1 MNKYLKIFSAAV
13 CSSLALSFMACGDE
27 EPSFGNEVPV
37 AESVEDL
44 SDCNKKNEDNIV
56 YVEEAGTAYIC
67 RDGEW
72 HDVDEDEKQ
81 SSSSVEVSSSSK
93 DRKDVSSSSK
103 TDESSSSSV
112 NSSSSEE
119 PDSSSDAEDSSS
131 SEEPAESSSSEKP
144 SSSSDAED
152 DSSSSSEEPESSSSE
167 EGPKC
172 GSEEYN
178 PVIEECIDE
187 AVVKNELVG
196 TCGPSSTKYDVT
208 KSLCARDGNI
218 YKKDDGYEV
227 CLANGVIGDA
237 YKPTESFCDGLDA
250 IPLCNGS
257 EYNVLSEECLND
269 LIVAT
274 ENIGTCGLQGVKYDK
289 TIQFCSSYSLY
300 DLCDGETY
308 TPRSGYCENGTYY
321 YSNANGTY
329 FQDLRDKQTYKYV
342 KIGSTY
348 WMAKNLNYYDENN
361 SQIANNS
368 ICAKAG
374 DQEEASCEKEGRLYD
389 WETAVAGT
397 IEDPLNHQGICPEG
411 WRIPSYNDF
420 MAAKQA
426 LLEIYESDAAAVYA
440 AQATGYKSWTNATNS
455 SGLGLQQTPWYDET
469 EKSYK
474 SSTYAY
480 YLTTTTNAPYFTA
493 AAVGPSA
500 FGEARTTM
508 SIPKTGYLV
517 PIRCVKDSE

>member
-1 MNKYLKIFSAAV
+1 MFKLFQYSEFSMNKYLKIFSAAV

-72 HDVDEDEKQ
+72 HDVDEDEK
-81 SSSSVEVSSSSK
+81 VSSSSEYFFDFDK
-93 DRKDVSSSSK
+93 SSSSSK
-103 TDESSSSSV
+103 TESSSSKEI
-112 NSSSSEE
+112 SSSSVIE
-119 PDSSSDAEDSSS
+119 SSSDV
-131 SEEPAESSSSEKP
+131 AESSSSEKP

-196 TCGPSSTKYDVT
+196 TCGPTSTKYNVT

-257 EYNVLSEECLND
+257 EYNILSEECLND
-269 LIVAT
+269 LIVAK
-274 ENIGTCGLQGVKYDK
+274 ENIGTCGLQDIKYDK
-289 TIQFCSSYSLY
+289 TTQFCSSYSLY
-300 DLCDGETY
+300 DLCDGKTY

-321 YSNANGTY
+321 YSDASGM
-329 FQDLRDKQTYKYV
+329 FFEDLRDHNIYKYV
-342 KIGSTY
+342 KIGDYEWMTRNLSYKVPNALLTNAPFQGYIPYYQYTWLQAMDIGTEYSQSTY
-348 WMAKNLNYYDENN
+348 
-361 SQIANNS
+361 S
-368 ICAKAG
+368 
-374 DQEEASCEKEGRLYD
+374 
-389 WETAVAGT
+389 AV
-397 IEDPLNHQGICPEG
+397 ENHQGICPAG
-411 WRIPSYNDF
+411 WHIPSDNEF
-420 MAAKQA
+420 KN
-426 LLEIYESDAAAVYA
+426 LLEQGSKAIEFMDDNYDDGTNE
-440 AQATGYKSWTNATNS
+440 TGFSAYGS
-455 SGLGLQQTPWYDET
+455 SNFYG
-469 EKSYK
+469 
-474 SSTYAY
+474 Y
-480 YLTTTTNAPYFTA
+480 YTTGNLNTA
-493 AAVGPSA
+493 ANYAGI
-500 FGEARTTM
+500 TTGQ
-508 SIPKTGYLV
+508 STQLNVWNNSRKTDKRMV
-517 PIRCVKDSE
+517 RCVKDSN